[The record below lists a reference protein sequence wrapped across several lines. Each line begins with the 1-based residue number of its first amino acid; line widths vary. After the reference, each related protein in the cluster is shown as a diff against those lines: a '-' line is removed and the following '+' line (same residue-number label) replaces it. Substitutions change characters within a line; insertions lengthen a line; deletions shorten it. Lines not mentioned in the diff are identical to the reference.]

1 MPSKGLVEKATLVC
15 GLLPPFLLSDDET
28 SVRWLKTAVES
39 GVDERVKNKFPDA
52 ADVKYGTGSVAYNS
66 DRKKI
71 FPEEGGEYDARGR

>member
-1 MPSKGLVEKATLVC
+1 
-15 GLLPPFLLSDDET
+15 
-28 SVRWLKTAVES
+28 
-39 GVDERVKNKFPDA
+39 VDERVKNKFPDA